1 MRKLLFLIIAFFTI
15 GAFAQGNP
23 IKFDKV
29 IQAEGKNVSVLYP
42 TIRAWVA
49 TTFNSAQDVLQM
61 DDAQNGII
69 ICKGVFDY
77 RAPGGVTFRYID
89 GWVHYTL
96 KIQVRDGRYKV
107 TMSNF
112 THEASSLEWKSTWSF
127 GLITDRD
134 KYKEKGL
141 QDKRWTK
148 TWPDLK
154 IKCKAYFNDIT
165 TSLQA
170 ATSNNVVLDTEDD
183 W

>member
-69 ICKGVFDY
+69 ICKGNFSY
-77 RAPGGVTFRYID
+77 RAPEGMNYRYAD
-89 GWVHYTL
+89 GIINFTL
-96 KIQVRDGRYKV
+96 KVQVRDGRYKV
-107 TMSNF
+107 TMSDF
-112 THEASSLEWKSTWSF
+112 IHKSTNINGKKFWSA
-127 GLITDRD
+127 GLITDSD
-134 KYKEKGL
+134 KYSGFGAK
-141 QDKRWTK
+141 DKRWK
-148 TWPDLK
+148 KIWPSLQLNCDVQFK
-154 IKCKAYFNDIT
+154 SIT